1 MELDYART
9 LAQPN
14 PIVPGTARIFSRSE
28 AAEMARARD
37 ALRQSQDP
45 ADEAL
50 ADAADK
56 AVCAFVEQD

>member
-1 MELDYART
+1 MDIDQARL

-14 PIVPGTARIFSRSE
+14 PLVPGTAAIFDRSE

-50 ADAADK
+50 AEAADE
-56 AVCAFVEQD
+56 AVCGFVEGV